1 MLKKAKPSRD
11 NSLIDDAIAGAI
23 SQLDTVPAYSDEY
36 NKMILQIEKLYALRY
51 TNNTQRVS
59 PDTLAIVLGN
69 LAGIVII
76 VGYERANAVTSKA
89 IGFVMKAAR

>member
-1 MLKKAKPSRD
+1 MLKKPIRD
-11 NSLIDDAIAGAI
+11 TTMVDQAIAGAI
-23 SQLDTVPAYSDEY
+23 AQLDTVPAYSDEY
-36 NKMILQIEKLYALRY
+36 NRMILQIEKLYALRY
-51 TNNTQRVS
+51 TNTSPRVS